1 MKYTL
6 TLSRW
11 HKVTERINA
20 ALKDSE
26 ATIRTAYTD
35 TTISPWNKADIEAKV
50 TAIGDRAL
58 EELDRFAAGAKAVA
72 TIRTM
77 LARRN
82 AELGI
87 SDRLAAAD
95 AANRRAAIYKSVLDG
110 QKVDMVRP
118 EDVPAL
124 PAELIG
130 ETGSWGLGRR
140 TSHTVTLQVADSAL
154 IESLREKFA
163 SEKAQATRL
172 LDEVADLNRDKIEID
187 LAQEVIGIAGLAG

>member
-11 HKVTERINA
+11 HKVAERINA

-26 ATIRTAYTD
+26 ANVKAAFTA
-35 TTISPWNKADIEAKV
+35 TTISPWNKAEIEDK
-50 TAIGDRAL
+50 TATIARRGAEDLA
-58 EELDRFAAGAKAVA
+58 RFEAGAQAVA
-72 TIRTM
+72 TIRAV

-87 SDRLAAAD
+87 SDRLAEAD
-95 AANRRAAIYKSVLDG
+95 AANRRAALYKAVLAG

-118 EDVPAL
+118 ENVRAL

-130 ETGSWGLGRR
+130 ETETWGLGRR
-140 TSHTVTLQVADSAL
+140 TALAVTLQVADTEL
-154 IESLREKFA
+154 IESLREKLA
-163 SEKAQATRL
+163 REQGRATRL
-172 LDEVADLNRDKIEID
+172 LDEVADLNREKIEID
-187 LAQEVIGIAGLAG
+187 VAEEVLEIAGLAG